1 MSEQRI
7 DPSTQADPSAKRV
20 ASHWPWISGGVA
32 LALGLVLAFL
42 IVQRGNELPF
52 MLDSEWS
59 EEVFDENRLP
69 FLEWMSYGMNW
80 LGGGAFATFILPI
93 LIVVLL
99 LVLKR
104 PWSALFFALASLASV
119 AVVQLLKNLVDRAR
133 PEEMLVLSDHGSF
146 PSGHAANAATMA
158 VALGIIF
165 PRVWVWIAGAIWVA
179 LMMFSR
185 TYLGVHW
192 LTDTIG
198 GALLGA
204 GVVLILWAPFAA
216 KISGEPVR
224 KKSSAV
230 PDRKES
236 VA

>member
-1 MSEQRI
+1 MSDQRT
-7 DPSTQADPSAKRV
+7 DPAAQADPSAKRV
-20 ASHWPWISGGVA
+20 ANHWPYVSGGIA
-32 LALGLVLAFL
+32 LALGIVLAFL
-42 IVQRGNELPF
+42 IVQRGNTIPF
-52 MLDSEWS
+52 ALDSEWS
-59 EEVFDENRLP
+59 EEVFDEGRLP
-69 FLEWMSYGMNW
+69 FLEWISYGMNW
-80 LGGGAFATFILPI
+80 LGGGIFGSYVLPI
-93 LIVVLL
+93 AIVIVLL
-99 LVLKR
+99 LIKR
-104 PWSALFFALASLASV
+104 PWSALFFGLCSLVSV
-119 AVVQLLKNLVDRAR
+119 GVAQLLKNIVGRAR
-133 PEEMLVLSDHGSF
+133 PEEMLVHSDFGSF

-165 PRVWVWIAGAIWVA
+165 PKVWVWAAGTIWVA

-216 KISGEPVR
+216 KISGEPIR
-224 KKSSAV
+224 KKTTATT
-230 PDRKES
+230 DRKEP

>member
-1 MSEQRI
+1 MSQH
-7 DPSTQADPSAKRV
+7 QADPAAKRV
-20 ASHWPWISGGVA
+20 THRWPYISGGVA
-32 LALGLVLAFL
+32 ILLGILLAFL
-42 IVQRGNELPF
+42 IVQRGNTLPF
-52 MLDSEWS
+52 ALDSEWS
-59 EEVFDENRLP
+59 EEVFDDDRLP

-80 LGGGAFATFILPI
+80 LGGGIFGTYILPI
-93 LIVVLL
+93 LIVIILL
-99 LVLKR
+99 LIKR
-104 PWSALFFALASLASV
+104 PWSALFFAVVSLVSV
-119 AVVQLLKNLVDRAR
+119 GVAQLIKSLVGRER
-133 PEEMLVLSDHGSF
+133 PEDMLVMSDFGSF

-165 PRVWVWIAGAIWVA
+165 PRVWVWVAGFLWVA

-204 GVVLILWAPFAA
+204 GVVLILWAPFASR
-216 KISGEPVR
+216 ISGEPVR
-224 KKSSAV
+224 KKSAVV
-230 PDRKES
+230 PDSREP

>member
-1 MSEQRI
+1 MSEQRT
-7 DPSTQADPSAKRV
+7 DPAQQADPSAKRV
-20 ASHWPWISGGVA
+20 ASHWPYISGGIAVA
-32 LALGLVLAFL
+32 LGILLAFL
-42 IVQRGNELPF
+42 IVQRGNSIPF
-52 MLDSEWS
+52 ELDSEWS
-59 EEVFDENRLP
+59 EEVFDEDRLP
-69 FLEWMSYGMNW
+69 FLEWISYGMNW
-80 LGGGAFATFILPI
+80 LGGGLFASFILPL
-93 LIVVLL
+93 LIVIVLL
-99 LVLKR
+99 IIRR
-104 PWSALFFALASLASV
+104 PWSALFFALCSLVSV
-119 AVVQLLKNLVDRAR
+119 GVVQLLKSVVDRAR
-133 PEEMLVLSDHGSF
+133 PEEMLVVSDAGSF

-165 PRVWVWIAGAIWVA
+165 PKVWVWVAGAIWVA

-216 KISGEPVR
+216 KISGEPIR
-224 KKSSAV
+224 KKSPAV
-230 PDRKES
+230 DDSREP

>member
-1 MSEQRI
+1 MSEQRT
-7 DPSTQADPSAKRV
+7 DPSTQADPSARRI
-20 ASHWPWISGGVA
+20 ASRWPWISGGVA
-32 LALGLVLAFL
+32 LALGLLLGFL
-42 IVQRGNELPF
+42 IVQRGNTLPF

-59 EEVFDENRLP
+59 EEVFDEERLP
-69 FLEWMSYGMNW
+69 VLEWLSYGMNW
-80 LGGGAFATFILPI
+80 LGGGAFGTYILPI
-93 LIVVLL
+93 LIVIVLL
-99 LVLKR
+99 IIKR
-104 PWSALFFALASLASV
+104 PWSALFFALVSLASV
-119 AVVQLLKNLVDRAR
+119 VVAQVLKNLVDRAR
-133 PEEMLVLSDHGSF
+133 PEEMLVISDHGSF
-146 PSGHAANAATMA
+146 PSGHVANAATMA

-165 PRVWVWIAGAIWVA
+165 PKVWVWIAGFLWVA

-216 KISGEPVR
+216 KISGEPVS

-230 PDRKES
+230 SDRKEP

>member
-1 MSEQRI
+1 MSEQRV

-20 ASHWPWISGGVA
+20 ANHWPWISGGIT
-32 LALGLVLAFL
+32 LALGVILGVL
-42 IVQRGNELPF
+42 IMQRGNELPF
-52 MLDSEWS
+52 ALDSEWS
-59 EEVFDENRLP
+59 EEVFDDDRLP
-69 FLEWMSYGMNW
+69 FLEWLSYGMNW
-80 LGGGAFATFILPI
+80 LGGGVFATFILPI
-93 LIVVLL
+93 LIVILL
-99 LVLKR
+99 LILKR

-165 PRVWVWIAGAIWVA
+165 PRLWVWIAGTVWVA

-224 KKSSAV
+224 KKSPAI
-230 PDRKES
+230 PDREES

>member
-1 MSEQRI
+1 
-7 DPSTQADPSAKRV
+7 V
-20 ASHWPWISGGVA
+20 
-32 LALGLVLAFL
+32 
-42 IVQRGNELPF
+42 
-52 MLDSEWS
+52 
-59 EEVFDENRLP
+59 
-69 FLEWMSYGMNW
+69 
-80 LGGGAFATFILPI
+80 
-93 LIVVLL
+93 
-99 LVLKR
+99 
-104 PWSALFFALASLASV
+104 SLASV
-119 AVVQLLKNLVDRAR
+119 GLVQLLKSLVDRAR
-133 PEEMLVLSDHGSF
+133 PEEMLVVSDHGSF

-165 PRVWVWIAGAIWVA
+165 PRVWVWAAGAIWVA

>member
-1 MSEQRI
+1 MSEQRT
-7 DPSTQADPSAKRV
+7 DPAKQADPSAKRV
-20 ASHWPWISGGVA
+20 ASHWPYISGGIA
-32 LALGLVLAFL
+32 LALGILLAFL
-42 IVQRGNELPF
+42 IVQRGNTIPF
-52 MLDSEWS
+52 ELDSEWS
-59 EEVFDENRLP
+59 EEVFDEDRLP
-69 FLEWMSYGMNW
+69 FLEWISYGMNW
-80 LGGGAFATFILPI
+80 LGGGLFASFILPL
-93 LIVVLL
+93 LIVIVLL
-99 LVLKR
+99 IIRR
-104 PWSALFFALASLASV
+104 PWSALFFALCSLVSV
-119 AVVQLLKNLVDRAR
+119 GVVQLLKSVVDRAR
-133 PEEMLVLSDHGSF
+133 PEEMLVASDAGSF

-165 PRVWVWIAGAIWVA
+165 PRVWVWVAGAVWVA

-192 LTDTIG
+192 VTDTIG

-216 KISGEPVR
+216 KISGEPIR

-230 PDRKES
+230 DDSREP

>member
-1 MSEQRI
+1 MSQQRV

-20 ASHWPWISGGVA
+20 ANHWPWISGGIA
-32 LALGLVLAFL
+32 LALGVILAVL
-42 IVQRGNELPF
+42 IVQRGNQLPF
-52 MLDSEWS
+52 ALDSEWS
-59 EEVFDENRLP
+59 EEVFDEHRLP
-69 FLEWMSYGMNW
+69 FLDWLSYGMNW

-93 LIVVLL
+93 LIVILL
-99 LVLKR
+99 LILKR
-104 PWSALFFALASLASV
+104 PWSALFFALVSLASV
-119 AVVQLLKNLVDRAR
+119 ALVQLLKNLVDRAR
-133 PEEMLVLSDHGSF
+133 PEEMLVVSDHGSF

-165 PRVWVWIAGAIWVA
+165 PKVWVWAAGAIWVA

-216 KISGEPVR
+216 KISGEPIR
-224 KKSSAV
+224 KKSPAV

>member
-1 MSEQRI
+1 MSEQRT
-7 DPSTQADPSAKRV
+7 DPTQNADPSARRV
-20 ASHWPWISGGVA
+20 ANHWPYVSGGVA
-32 LALGLVLAFL
+32 VALGLLLGFL
-42 IVQRGNELPF
+42 IVQRGNTLPF
-52 MLDSEWS
+52 ELDSEWS
-59 EEVFDENRLP
+59 EEVFDDNRLP
-69 FLEWMSYGMNW
+69 FLEWISYGMNW
-80 LGGGAFATFILPI
+80 LGGGIFGSYVLPI
-93 LIVVLL
+93 LIVIVLL
-99 LVLKR
+99 IIKR
-104 PWSALFFALASLASV
+104 PWSALFFALCSIVSVGLA
-119 AVVQLLKNLVDRAR
+119 QLLKALVDRAR
-133 PEEMLVLSDHGSF
+133 PEEMLVVSDAGSF

-165 PRVWVWIAGAIWVA
+165 PKVWVWAAGTIWVV

-224 KKSSAV
+224 KKSAAV

>member
-1 MSEQRI
+1 MSEQRA
-7 DPSTQADPSAKRV
+7 DPAVQAGPSAKRV
-20 ASHWPWISGGVA
+20 ANHWPWVSGGVA
-32 LALGLVLAFL
+32 LALGVVLGVL
-42 IVQRGNELPF
+42 ILLRGNTGPF
-52 MLDSEWS
+52 EIDSEWS

-69 FLEWMSYGMNW
+69 LLEWMSYGMNW
-80 LGGGAFATFILPI
+80 VGAGLFGAYILPA
-93 LIVVLL
+93 LIVIVLL
-99 LVLKR
+99 IIKR
-104 PWSALFFALASLASV
+104 PWSALFFLLCSLVSV
-119 AVVQLLKNLVDRAR
+119 GVAQLLKSIVGRAR
-133 PEEMLVLSDHGSF
+133 PEEMLVTSDFGSF

-165 PRVWVWIAGAIWVA
+165 PRIWVWIAGTVWVL

-216 KISGEPVR
+216 KISGEPIG
-224 KKSSAV
+224 KKSPAV
-230 PDRKES
+230 PDRREP

>member
-1 MSEQRI
+1 MSEHRI
-7 DPSTQADPSAKRV
+7 DPATRADPSAKRV
-20 ASHWPWISGGVA
+20 ANLWPYVSGGVA
-32 LALGLVLAFL
+32 LGLGLLLGFL
-42 IVQRGNELPF
+42 ILQRGNSVPF
-52 MLDSEWS
+52 ELDSEWS
-59 EEVFDENRLP
+59 AEIFDENRLP
-69 FLEWMSYGMNW
+69 FLEWISYGMNW
-80 LGGGAFATFILPI
+80 MGGGLFGTFILPA
-93 LIVVLL
+93 LIVIVLL
-99 LVLKR
+99 LIKR
-104 PWSALFFALASLASV
+104 PWGALFFALASLASV
-119 AVVQLLKNLVDRAR
+119 GVAQLLKSVVGRVR
-133 PEEMLVLSDHGSF
+133 PEEMLVASDVGSF

-165 PRVWVWIAGAIWVA
+165 PKVWVWAAGTIWVA

-224 KKSSAV
+224 KKSAAR
-230 PDRKES
+230 PDASEP

>member
-20 ASHWPWISGGVA
+20 ANRWPWISGGVA
-32 LALGLVLAFL
+32 LALGVILALL
-42 IVQRGNELPF
+42 IKQRGNELPF

-69 FLEWMSYGMNW
+69 ILEWMSYGMNW

-93 LIVVLL
+93 LIVIVL

-104 PWSALFFALASLASV
+104 PWSALFFALVSLAS
-119 AVVQLLKNLVDRAR
+119 AGLVQLLKSVVDRAR
-133 PEEMLVLSDHGSF
+133 PEEMLVVSDHGSF

-165 PRVWVWIAGAIWVA
+165 PRIWVWAAGTIWVA

-230 PDRKES
+230 PDRSES

>member
-1 MSEQRI
+1 MSEQRT

-20 ASHWPWISGGVA
+20 ASHWPWISGGIA

-42 IVQRGNELPF
+42 IAQRGNELPF
-52 MLDSEWS
+52 TLDSEWS
-59 EEVFDENRLP
+59 EEVFDEDRLP

-80 LGGGAFATFILPI
+80 LGGGAFATFVLPI
-93 LIVVLL
+93 LIVAVLL
-99 LVLKR
+99 LLKR
-104 PWSALFFALASLASV
+104 RWSALFFALVSLASV
-119 AVVQLLKNLVDRAR
+119 GLVQLLKSLVDRAR
-133 PEEMLVLSDHGSF
+133 PEEMLVISDHGSF

-165 PRVWVWIAGAIWVA
+165 PRIWVWAAGAIWVA

-216 KISGEPVR
+216 KISGEPIR
-224 KKSSAV
+224 KKSAAV
-230 PDRKES
+230 SDRKEP